1 LTEDNDKIEAE
12 NNKIRAELEKLGHTV
27 QTQIKDS
34 MGSAMAAT
42 MNSYQMSGKTGGE
55 KHDAGKDKDNK
66 AKYEKLEGV
75 TPQDVA
81 QL

>member
-1 LTEDNDKIEAE
+1 
-12 NNKIRAELEKLGHTV
+12 
-27 QTQIKDS
+27 

-81 QL
+81 QLQKLDKEITRLFEV

>member
-1 LTEDNDKIEAE
+1 
-12 NNKIRAELEKLGHTV
+12 
-27 QTQIKDS
+27 

-42 MNSYQMSGKTGGE
+42 MNSYQMSGKTGSE
-55 KHDAGKDKDNK
+55 KHEAGKDKDNK

-81 QL
+81 QLQKLDKEITRLFEV